1 MEALEKLQAEV
12 DALKD
17 AGEVSKNAF
26 DTFCEETKESSE
38 ESSKKQQDQA
48 TATDDLKQEV
58 VLLSDKVKEDRDHFK
73 EENGKV
79 NDILNSLKEDL
90 EESKRR
96 MSENITEE
104 TVKVL
109 NIVSETKME
118 LKTDQENLTAIMTAD
133 RENMMEKFK
142 ETDQMIENLSVAVQD
157 KMEENLK
164 MIVNRYLIDFRK
176 SLLDFF

>member
-1 MEALEKLQAEV
+1 M
-12 DALKD
+12 
-17 AGEVSKNAF
+17 
-26 DTFCEETKESSE
+26 
-38 ESSKKQQDQA
+38 
-48 TATDDLKQEV
+48 
-58 VLLSDKVKEDRDHFK
+58 SDKVKENEDHNK

-79 NDILNSLKEDL
+79 NDILDSLKEDL

-96 MSENITEE
+96 ISENITEE

>member
-1 MEALEKLQAEV
+1 
-12 DALKD
+12 
-17 AGEVSKNAF
+17 
-26 DTFCEETKESSE
+26 
-38 ESSKKQQDQA
+38 
-48 TATDDLKQEV
+48 
-58 VLLSDKVKEDRDHFK
+58 
-73 EENGKV
+73 
-79 NDILNSLKEDL
+79 
-90 EESKRR
+90 

-142 ETDQMIENLSVAVQD
+142 ETDQMIENLSIAVQD

>member
-12 DALKD
+12 DALKN

-26 DTFCEETKESSE
+26 DTFCEETNEKYE
-38 ESSKKQQDQA
+38 ESSKNQQDQE
-48 TATDDLKQEV
+48 TAIGDLKQEV
-58 VLLSDKVKEDRDHFK
+58 VLLSDKVKENQDHNM

-79 NDILNSLKEDL
+79 NGILDSLKEDL
-90 EESKRR
+90 VESNRR

-164 MIVNRYLIDFRK
+164 MIVNRYLVDFRK
-176 SLLDFF
+176 KSS

>member
-1 MEALEKLQAEV
+1 MEALEKLQVEV
-12 DALKD
+12 DALKK
-17 AGEVSKNAF
+17 AGEVSKTAF
-26 DTFCEETKESSE
+26 DTFCEETNEKSE
-38 ESSKKQQDQA
+38 ESSKKQQDQE
-48 TATDDLKQEV
+48 TAIGDLKQEV
-58 VLLSDKVKEDRDHFK
+58 VFLSDKVKENQDHNK

-79 NDILNSLKEDL
+79 NDILDTLKEDL

-133 RENMMEKFK
+133 RENMMEKIK

-164 MIVNRYLIDFRK
+164 MIVNRYLVDFRK

>member
-1 MEALEKLQAEV
+1 
-12 DALKD
+12 
-17 AGEVSKNAF
+17 
-26 DTFCEETKESSE
+26 
-38 ESSKKQQDQA
+38 
-48 TATDDLKQEV
+48 
-58 VLLSDKVKEDRDHFK
+58 
-73 EENGKV
+73 
-79 NDILNSLKEDL
+79 
-90 EESKRR
+90 

-118 LKTDQENLTAIMTAD
+118 LKTDQENLTAIVNAD